1 MESVKTGKTNKVG
14 KNTEMAH
21 TKTNKET
28 HFKQVSAITNRI
40 RSIGG
45 IFTKIA
51 KKVRELV
58 KKHPKKSSAALVVLT
73 PVACKRA
80 KELDD
85 KVQDKSKQAEKE
97 NKINWWK
104 YSGLTIATSLL
115 LAACSAGDIDKQI
128 ELEQEKQ
135 KTEQEKK
142 EAENARDRANKSEI
156 ELEQERQKTNK
167 SGIELAN
174 SQIKAE
180 QERQKTE
187 QEKQKAN
194 KSEIELEQQ
203 KQKTINT
210 QRDLIKEQKDFIKE
224 TEQNC
229 QEKHGQLFIKRARIK
244 TGITTGIAIEIE
256 AECKTPKPTKTNQT
270 PIQPKH
276 LPNSKHPHSQR
287 GSKAQE
293 LIAYLLF
300 EQKDFIIE
308 TEQKCQEKHNQF
320 FIKKA
325 GIKGGAIEVEAE
337 CKTPKPTK
345 TNQTPIQPKHLPNSK
360 QPHSQRGSKAQEL
373 IAYLQKE
380 LESLP
385 YSQKA
390 IAKQV
395 DFYKPSSIA
404 YLELDPRDFKVTEEW
419 QNENLKIRSKAQAK
433 MLEMRK
439 PQANLSPSQSFL
451 FVQRIFAD
459 INKEIEAAA
468 NTEKKAEKVGYG
480 YSKRV

>member
-1 MESVKTGKTNKVG
+1 MESVKTGKTSKVG
-14 KNTEMAH
+14 KNTETAD
-21 TKTNKET
+21 TKANKET
-28 HFKQVSAITNRI
+28 HFKQASAITNII

-45 IFTKIA
+45 FFTKIA

-58 KKHPKKSSAALVVLT
+58 KKHPKKSNAALVVLT
-73 PVACKRA
+73 HVACKRA

-97 NKINWWK
+97 NQINWWK
-104 YSGLTIATSLL
+104 YSGLTIAASLL
-115 LAACSAGDIDKQI
+115 LAACSAGDTDKQI

-135 KTEQEKK
+135 KTEQEQQKTEQERQK
-142 EAENARDRANKSEI
+142 ANKSGI

-194 KSEIELEQQ
+194 KSAIELEQQ

-229 QEKHGQLFIKRARIK
+229 QEKHGQLFIKKARIK

-276 LPNSKHPHSQR
+276 LPNSK
-287 GSKAQE
+287 
-293 LIAYLLF
+293 
-300 EQKDFIIE
+300 
-308 TEQKCQEKHNQF
+308 
-320 FIKKA
+320 
-325 GIKGGAIEVEAE
+325 
-337 CKTPKPTK
+337 
-345 TNQTPIQPKHLPNSK
+345 QPR
-360 QPHSQRGSKAQEL
+360 SQRGSKAQEL

-404 YLELDPRDFKVTEEW
+404 YLELDPRDFNATEEW
-419 QNENLKIRSKAQAK
+419 QKENLKIRSKAQAK
-433 MLEMRK
+433 MLEMRSLK
-439 PQANLSPSQSFL
+439 PDPQAHLSTSQSL
-451 FVQRIFAD
+451 LLVQKIFAD
-459 INKEIEAAA
+459 VSKEIEAVA
-468 NTEKKAEKVGYG
+468 NTEKKVEKAGYG
-480 YSKRV
+480 YSKRM

>member
-14 KNTEMAH
+14 KNAETANA
-21 TKTNKET
+21 KANKET
-28 HFKQVSAITNRI
+28 HFKQASAITNMI

-45 IFTKIA
+45 FFTKIA
-51 KKVRELV
+51 KKVRGLV
-58 KKHPKKSSAALVVLT
+58 KKHPKKSRAALVVLT
-73 PVACKRA
+73 HVACRKA
-80 KELDD
+80 KKLDD
-85 KVQDKSKQAEKE
+85 KVQDKSKQTEKE
-97 NKINWWK
+97 NQINWWK
-104 YSGLTIATSLL
+104 YSGLTIAASLL
-115 LAACSAGDIDKQI
+115 LAACSAGDTDKQI
-128 ELEQEKQ
+128 ELEQERQ
-135 KTEQEKK
+135 KTEQERQKT
-142 EAENARDRANKSEI
+142 NKSEI

-229 QEKHGQLFIKRARIK
+229 QEKHGQLFIKKARIK

-276 LPNSKHPHSQR
+276 LPNSK
-287 GSKAQE
+287 
-293 LIAYLLF
+293 
-300 EQKDFIIE
+300 
-308 TEQKCQEKHNQF
+308 
-320 FIKKA
+320 
-325 GIKGGAIEVEAE
+325 
-337 CKTPKPTK
+337 
-345 TNQTPIQPKHLPNSK
+345 QPR
-360 QPHSQRGSKAQEL
+360 SQRGSKAQEL

-404 YLELDPRDFKVTEEW
+404 YLELDPRDFNVAEEW
-419 QNENLKIRSKAQAK
+419 QKENLKIRSKAQAK
-433 MLEMRK
+433 MLEMRSLK
-439 PQANLSPSQSFL
+439 PDSQAHLPTSQSLL
-451 FVQRIFAD
+451 FIQKIFAD

-468 NTEKKAEKVGYG
+468 NTEKKVEKAGYG

>member
-1 MESVKTGKTNKVG
+1 MPVIRILVMLATMMMKLVKTAKEKKVF

-21 TKTNKET
+21 TKTNKEA
-28 HFKQVSAITNRI
+28 HFKRVGAITNILRL
-40 RSIGG
+40 IGG
-45 IFTKIA
+45 IFIKIA
-51 KKVRELV
+51 KKVRQLV
-58 KKHPKKSSAALVVLT
+58 KKHPKKSNVALVVLT
-73 PVACKRA
+73 HVACKKA

-135 KTEQEKK
+135 KANKSGIELEQERQKTEQEKQK
-142 EAENARDRANKSEI
+142 ANKSEI

-276 LPNSKHPHSQR
+276 LPNSK
-287 GSKAQE
+287 
-293 LIAYLLF
+293 
-300 EQKDFIIE
+300 
-308 TEQKCQEKHNQF
+308 
-320 FIKKA
+320 
-325 GIKGGAIEVEAE
+325 
-337 CKTPKPTK
+337 
-345 TNQTPIQPKHLPNSK
+345 
-360 QPHSQRGSKAQEL
+360 QPHSQRGSKAQEF
-373 IAYLQKE
+373 ITYLQKE
-380 LESLP
+380 LEFLP

-395 DFYKPSSIA
+395 NFYRPSSIA

-433 MLEMRK
+433 MLEMRN
-439 PQANLSPSQSFL
+439 PQAHLSTSQSLL
-451 FVQRIFAD
+451 FIQKIFAD
-459 INKEIEAAA
+459 INKEIEASA

>member
-1 MESVKTGKTNKVG
+1 MKSVKTGKTNKVG
-14 KNTEMAH
+14 KNTEMAN
-21 TKTNKET
+21 TKTSKET
-28 HFKQVSAITNRI
+28 HFKQVSTITNTL

-51 KKVRELV
+51 KKVRELF
-58 KKHPKKSSAALVVLT
+58 KKHPKKSKVALVVLT
-73 PVACKRA
+73 HAACKRA

-115 LAACSAGDIDKQI
+115 LAACSVGDIDKQI

-135 KTEQEKK
+135 KTNKSGIELEQERQKT
-142 EAENARDRANKSEI
+142 NKSEI
-156 ELEQERQKTNK
+156 ELANSQIKAEQEKQKTEQERQKTNK
-167 SGIELAN
+167 SGIELEQQRQKTEQEKQKTNKSEIELAN

-180 QERQKTE
+180 QE
-187 QEKQKAN
+187 
-194 KSEIELEQQ
+194 

-229 QEKHGQLFIKRARIK
+229 QEKHGQLFIKRTRIK

-256 AECKTPKPTKTNQT
+256 AECKTPKPAKTNQT
-270 PIQPKH
+270 
-276 LPNSKHPHSQR
+276 S
-287 GSKAQE
+287 
-293 LIAYLLF
+293 
-300 EQKDFIIE
+300 
-308 TEQKCQEKHNQF
+308 
-320 FIKKA
+320 
-325 GIKGGAIEVEAE
+325 
-337 CKTPKPTK
+337 
-345 TNQTPIQPKHLPNSK
+345 IQPKHLPNSK

-404 YLELDPRDFKVTEEW
+404 YLELDPRDFNITEEW

-433 MLEMRK
+433 MLEMRNVK
-439 PQANLSPSQSFL
+439 PDPQAHLSTSQSLL
-451 FVQRIFAD
+451 FVQKIFAD
-459 INKEIEAAA
+459 ISKEIEAVA
-468 NTEKKAEKVGYG
+468 NTEKKAEKAGYG

>member
-1 MESVKTGKTNKVG
+1 MKSVKTGKTNKVS
-14 KNTEMAH
+14 KNTEMAN
-21 TKTNKET
+21 TKANKET
-28 HFKQVSAITNRI
+28 HFKQVSAITNTL

-58 KKHPKKSSAALVVLT
+58 KKHPKKSNAALVVLT
-73 PVACKRA
+73 HVACKRA

-97 NKINWWK
+97 NQINWWK

-115 LAACSAGDIDKQI
+115 LAACSTGDIDKQI

-135 KTEQEKK
+135 KANKSGIELEQERQKTEQEKQK
-142 EAENARDRANKSEI
+142 ANKSEI

-229 QEKHGQLFIKRARIK
+229 QEKHGQLFIKKARIK

-256 AECKTPKPTKTNQT
+256 AECKTPKP
-270 PIQPKH
+270 
-276 LPNSKHPHSQR
+276 
-287 GSKAQE
+287 A
-293 LIAYLLF
+293 
-300 EQKDFIIE
+300 
-308 TEQKCQEKHNQF
+308 
-320 FIKKA
+320 
-325 GIKGGAIEVEAE
+325 
-337 CKTPKPTK
+337 K

-385 YSQKA
+385 YSQKT

-395 DFYKPSSIA
+395 DFYRPSSIA
-404 YLELDPRDFKVTEEW
+404 YLELDPRDFKVTEKW

-439 PQANLSPSQSFL
+439 TQANLSPFQSFSIIQNI
-451 FVQRIFAD
+451 VAD
-459 INKEIEAAA
+459 INKEIEAAV
-468 NTEKKAEKVGYG
+468 NTEKKAEKRGYG

>member
-1 MESVKTGKTNKVG
+1 MKLVKTGKTNKVS
-14 KNTEMAH
+14 KNTEVAN
-21 TKTNKET
+21 TKTNKGT
-28 HFKQVSAITNRI
+28 HFKQVSAITNTL

-45 IFTKIA
+45 IFTKIV
-51 KKVRELV
+51 KKVRELF
-58 KKHPKKSSAALVVLT
+58 KKHPKKSNVALVVLT
-73 PVACKRA
+73 HAACKRA

-97 NKINWWK
+97 NQINWWK

-115 LAACSAGDIDKQI
+115 LAACSVGDIDKQI
-128 ELEQEKQ
+128 EL
-135 KTEQEKK
+135 EQEKK
-142 EAENARDRANKSEI
+142 EAENARDRANKSGI
-156 ELEQERQKTNK
+156 ELEQERQKTEQERQKTNK
-167 SGIELAN
+167 SEIELAN
-174 SQIKAE
+174 SQIKV
-180 QERQKTE
+180 E

-229 QEKHGQLFIKRARIK
+229 QEKHGQLFIKKARIK

-256 AECKTPKPTKTNQT
+256 AECKTPKP
-270 PIQPKH
+270 
-276 LPNSKHPHSQR
+276 
-287 GSKAQE
+287 A
-293 LIAYLLF
+293 
-300 EQKDFIIE
+300 
-308 TEQKCQEKHNQF
+308 
-320 FIKKA
+320 
-325 GIKGGAIEVEAE
+325 
-337 CKTPKPTK
+337 K

-360 QPHSQRGSKAQEL
+360 QPRSQRGSKTQEL

-395 DFYKPSSIA
+395 DFYRPSSIA

-419 QNENLKIRSKAQAK
+419 RNENLKIRSKAQAK
-433 MLEMRK
+433 ILEMRDK
-439 PQANLSPSQSFL
+439 PDPQAHLSTSQSFSIL
-451 FVQRIFAD
+451 QNIVAD
-459 INKEIEAAA
+459 INKGIEAAV
-468 NTEKKAEKVGYG
+468 NTEKKAEKAGYG
-480 YSKRV
+480 YSKRM

>member
-14 KNTEMAH
+14 KNTEMAN
-21 TKTNKET
+21 TKANKET
-28 HFKQVSAITNRI
+28 HFKQVSAITNTL

-73 PVACKRA
+73 HVACKRA

-97 NKINWWK
+97 NQINWWK
-104 YSGLTIATSLL
+104 YSGLTIAASLL

-135 KTEQEKK
+135 EANKSGIELEQERQKTEQERQKT
-142 EAENARDRANKSEI
+142 NKSGI

-229 QEKHGQLFIKRARIK
+229 QEKHGQLFIKKARIK

-276 LPNSKHPHSQR
+276 LPNSK
-287 GSKAQE
+287 
-293 LIAYLLF
+293 
-300 EQKDFIIE
+300 
-308 TEQKCQEKHNQF
+308 
-320 FIKKA
+320 
-325 GIKGGAIEVEAE
+325 
-337 CKTPKPTK
+337 
-345 TNQTPIQPKHLPNSK
+345 
-360 QPHSQRGSKAQEL
+360 QPHSQRGSKTQEL

-395 DFYKPSSIA
+395 NFYRPSSIA
-404 YLELDPRDFKVTEEW
+404 YLELDPRDFNVTEEW

-433 MLEMRK
+433 MLEMRDLK
-439 PQANLSPSQSFL
+439 PYPQAHLSTSQSLL
-451 FVQRIFAD
+451 FVQKIFAD
-459 INKEIEAAA
+459 INKEIKVVA
-468 NTEKKAEKVGYG
+468 NTEKKAEKAGYG
-480 YSKRV
+480 YSKRM

>member
-1 MESVKTGKTNKVG
+1 MESVKTEKANKVG
-14 KNTEMAH
+14 KNTETAD
-21 TKTNKET
+21 TKANKET
-28 HFKQVSAITNRI
+28 HFKQASTITNTI
-40 RSIGG
+40 RSISGF
-45 IFTKIA
+45 FTKIA
-51 KKVRELV
+51 KRVRELV
-58 KKHPKKSSAALVVLT
+58 KKHPKKSRAALVVLT
-73 PVACKRA
+73 HVACKKA

-97 NKINWWK
+97 NQINWWK
-104 YSGLTIATSLL
+104 YSGLTIAASLL
-115 LAACSAGDIDKQI
+115 LAACNAGDIDKQI

-135 KTEQEKK
+135 KANKSGIELEQERQKTEQERQKT
-142 EAENARDRANKSEI
+142 NKSEI

-229 QEKHGQLFIKRARIK
+229 QEKHGQLFIKKARIK

-276 LPNSKHPHSQR
+276 LPS
-287 GSKAQE
+287 
-293 LIAYLLF
+293 
-300 EQKDFIIE
+300 
-308 TEQKCQEKHNQF
+308 
-320 FIKKA
+320 
-325 GIKGGAIEVEAE
+325 
-337 CKTPKPTK
+337 
-345 TNQTPIQPKHLPNSK
+345 SK
-360 QPHSQRGSKAQEL
+360 QPRSQRGSKAQEL

-404 YLELDPRDFKVTEEW
+404 YLELDPRDFNVAEEW
-419 QNENLKIRSKAQAK
+419 QKENLKIRSKAQAK
-433 MLEMRK
+433 MLEMRSLK
-439 PQANLSPSQSFL
+439 PDPQAHLSTSQSL
-451 FVQRIFAD
+451 LLVQKIFAD
-459 INKEIEAAA
+459 VNKEIKVVA
-468 NTEKKAEKVGYG
+468 NTEKKVEKAGYG
-480 YSKRV
+480 YSKRM